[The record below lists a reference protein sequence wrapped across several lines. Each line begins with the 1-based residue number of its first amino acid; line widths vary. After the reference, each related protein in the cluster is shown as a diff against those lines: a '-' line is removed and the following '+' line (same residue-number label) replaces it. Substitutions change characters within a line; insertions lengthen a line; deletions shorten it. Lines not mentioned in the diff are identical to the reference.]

1 MRYLAYIRRRLS
13 SRLRFSVFWKAGRD
27 RQYGDIVDS
36 DYAGHLD
43 KCRSI
48 TNYAFTC
55 GGGPVYW
62 RSLLQLIRVLST
74 IEAEYMALMEA
85 SMEAIWLK
93 DLVNEMGLKQ
103 GLIKLKCDSHSAI
116 SLVKN
121 QVFHARTKHIEV
133 RYHQI
138 QDWLNSEKIEV
149 EKFHTNENAS
159 DFFNKRVTTEKFKQ
173 CLSLLN
179 LKTC

>member
-1 MRYLAYIRRRLS
+1 MSYLAYMRRRLS

-93 DLVNEMGLKQ
+93 DLVNEMDLKQ
-103 GLIKLKCDSHSAI
+103 DSMKVNVTVKVLCLA
-116 SLVKN
+116 KN
-121 QVFHARTKHIEV
+121 QIFHARIKQLKYTITGFEIGSTRRNRGWESSHGREGV
-133 RYHQI
+133 RLPH
-138 QDWLNSEKIEV
+138 
-149 EKFHTNENAS
+149 
-159 DFFNKRVTTEKFKQ
+159 
-173 CLSLLN
+173 
-179 LKTC
+179 